1 MPELLTFNRSRMSF
15 NANFKDNQYFY
26 VDKKVLNKQPEEL
39 LEEVKL
45 VSLEEEETKA
55 EMPKNT
61 IHGSAQGHDREN
73 SEVFEEYFNENL
85 KSHLERETDLGDLE
99 YVAGRSN
106 KMLPGHYSPAHE
118 DYGGYV
124 VSVMP
129 VNEFK
134 FKGGTVVFTQDN
146 GLKVKLKLKKDQI
159 LVMKCTNTHEVE
171 IITDGVRETLA
182 LFARPQLYEY

>member
-1 MPELLTFNRSRMSF
+1 
-15 NANFKDNQYFY
+15 
-26 VDKKVLNKQPEEL
+26 
-39 LEEVKL
+39 
-45 VSLEEEETKA
+45 
-55 EMPKNT
+55 
-61 IHGSAQGHDREN
+61 
-73 SEVFEEYFNENL
+73 
-85 KSHLERETDLGDLE
+85 
-99 YVAGRSN
+99 
-106 KMLPGHYSPAHE
+106 MLPGHYSPAHE

-182 LFARPQLYEY
+182 LFARPQFYEY